1 MPTDPTPDRTPGTMS
16 FTLDGRPLRAR
27 PGQSVGAALTDAG
40 VRSWR
45 TTRKREKPRGLFCGI
60 GVCFDCLIEVDGRPD
75 QRACLTP
82 VQPGM
87 RLRTGAPEEW
97 T

>member
-1 MPTDPTPDRTPGTMS
+1 MPAEPTPRGPVP
-16 FTLDGRPLRAR
+16 FELDGRPLDAR

-40 VRSWR
+40 IRSWR
-45 TTRKREKPRGLFCGI
+45 TTRRGGKPRGLFCGI

-75 QRACLTP
+75 QRACLVP
-82 VQPGM
+82 VRPGM
-87 RLRTGAPEEW
+87 RLRTGNPEEW

>member
-1 MPTDPTPDRTPGTMS
+1 MPTDGGGAHVP
-16 FTLDGRPLRAR
+16 FTLDGRPLSAR

-40 VRSWR
+40 VRAWR
-45 TTRKREKPRGLFCGI
+45 TTRRREKPRGLFCGI

-82 VQPGM
+82 VRSGM
-87 RLRTGAPEEW
+87 RLRTGPPEEW